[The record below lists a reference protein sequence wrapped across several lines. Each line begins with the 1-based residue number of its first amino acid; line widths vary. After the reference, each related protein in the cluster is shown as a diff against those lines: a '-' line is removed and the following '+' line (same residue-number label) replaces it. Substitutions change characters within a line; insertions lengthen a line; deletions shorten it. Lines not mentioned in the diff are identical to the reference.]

1 MSEPK
6 ECARCHKPILEG
18 EEMVERI
25 NGRYVYT
32 HRDCGRKW
40 EYDQIR
46 QKEFPKAKRT
56 RHRKR

>member
-1 MSEPK
+1 MD
-6 ECARCHKPILEG
+6 CARCHKPIPEG

-32 HRDCGRKW
+32 HRDCPVRKW
-40 EYDQIR
+40 EYDQTR

-56 RHRKR
+56 HHRKR